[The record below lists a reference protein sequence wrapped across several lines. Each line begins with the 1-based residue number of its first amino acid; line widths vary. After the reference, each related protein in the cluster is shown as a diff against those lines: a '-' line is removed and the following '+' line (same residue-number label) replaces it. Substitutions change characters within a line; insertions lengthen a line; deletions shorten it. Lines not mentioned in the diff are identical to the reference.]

1 MSRVRSLV
9 AVFISLVAA
18 LALCGCGASS
28 GTSSSSSVSAG
39 KGSTSPVEFKYSGNV
54 NHSDVALGE
63 RSRDSFDQAAYEVD
77 LNEFESLIESN
88 AADADKL
95 NQAYDKLERHMA
107 NLVSDVALLK
117 FDWSLNVTDSNA
129 ANRYGAKLDLYNKE
143 FARCT
148 DLFTRALD
156 SKQGNDFRAHIGEAF
171 ASQLDGAHGGTAESL
186 ALRQKSNELSI
197 RYEQMVASGAKQSEL
212 ESLYVDLVN
221 TNNALARSCGYDNY
235 AQLAYEQRCGRDFN
249 VSDIEA
255 IRKVVVSDFIP
266 VYMSYMADSV
276 DMDLVDKAFDQNDD
290 PADVKLENLG
300 KCLAAVSPAFGESFE
315 YLQRNGLFDIDM
327 SGKKTGSSGGFV
339 LECPSY
345 NDGVLLVSPYG
356 ETTDYLSVVHE
367 FGHFNHMYHAQ
378 ANAFL
383 PNSLPDV
390 QESMSQSL
398 ELLCCGSYDLLC
410 PGYGKALAQYA
421 VLDKMFM
428 VRDSFAID
436 EAEYRAYTT
445 SDLTVEKL
453 HFIWDDVVRKYQMP
467 DDSDS
472 FTTVS
477 QVYTN
482 PFYYVGYGTSAWVA
496 FDLYVESLTDH
507 DAAVTK
513 YLKMSEVPPETTFK
527 KMLESAGIDDVLD
540 AKTVSGL
547 CKKLDKALC
556 E

>member
-1 MSRVRSLV
+1 MSRIRSLV
-9 AVFISLVAA
+9 VVFVSLVAA
-18 LALCGCGASS
+18 LTLFGCGASS
-28 GTSSSSSVSAG
+28 GASSSSSVSAG
-39 KGSTSPVEFKYSGNV
+39 KGSASPVEFKYSGNV
-54 NHSDVALGE
+54 KHSDVALGE

-95 NQAYDKLERHMA
+95 NQAYDRLERHMA

-117 FDWSLNVTDSNA
+117 FDWSLNVADSNA
-129 ANRYGAKLDLYNKE
+129 ANRYGAKLDMYDNEL
-143 FARCT
+143 ARCT

-156 SKQGNDFRAHIGEAF
+156 SKQGDGFRVHIGEAF
-171 ASQLDGAHGGTAESL
+171 ASQLDGSHGGTAESL
-186 ALRQKSNELSI
+186 ALRQKSNELAI
-197 RYEQMVASGAKQSEL
+197 RYEQMVASGAKQLEL

-221 TNNALARSCGYDNY
+221 TNNALARTCGYDNY
-235 AQLAYEQRCGRDFN
+235 AELAYEQRCGRDFS
-249 VSDIEA
+249 VSDIET

-276 DMDLVDKAFDQNDD
+276 DMDLVDKVFDQNDD

-300 KCLAAVSPAFGESFE
+300 KCLVAVSPAFGESFD
-315 YLQRNGLFDIDM
+315 YLQRNGLFDIGM
-327 SGKKTGSSGGFV
+327 SGKKTSSSSGFV

-345 NDGVLLVSPYG
+345 NDGILFVSPYG

-367 FGHFNHMYHAQ
+367 FGHFNHMYRVQ

-398 ELLCCGSYDLLC
+398 ELLCCGSYDRLC

-453 HFIWDDVVRKYQMP
+453 HSIWDDVVKKYQMP
-467 DDSDS
+467 DDSDL

-482 PFYYVGYGTSAWVA
+482 PFYYVGYGTSALVA
-496 FDLYVESLTDH
+496 FDLYVESLTDY

-513 YLKMSEVPPETTFK
+513 YLKMSEVPPETAFR
-527 KMLESAGIDDVLD
+527 KMLEIAGINDVLD
-540 AKTVSGL
+540 AKAVLGL

-556 E
+556 G

>member
-1 MSRVRSLV
+1 MSCVRSLV
-9 AVFISLVAA
+9 AVFVSLVAA
-18 LALCGCGASS
+18 LTLFGCGASS
-28 GTSSSSSVSAG
+28 GASSSSSASAG
-39 KGSTSPVEFKYSGNV
+39 KGSALPVEFKYLGNV
-54 NHSDVALGE
+54 KHSDVALDE
-63 RSRDSFDQAAYEVD
+63 RSRDSFDQVAYEAD
-77 LNEFESLIESN
+77 LSEFESLVELN

-95 NQAYDKLERHMA
+95 NQVYDKLERHMA
-107 NLVSDVALLK
+107 NLASDVALLK
-117 FDWSLNVTDSNA
+117 FDWSLNVADSNA
-129 ANRYGAKLDLYNKE
+129 ANRYGAKLDMYDNEL
-143 FARCT
+143 ARCT
-148 DLFTRALD
+148 DLFIRALD
-156 SKQGNDFRAHIGEAF
+156 SKQGDGFRAYVGEAF
-171 ASQLDGAHGGTAESL
+171 ASQLDGSHGGTAESL
-186 ALRQKSNELSI
+186 ALRQKSNELAI
-197 RYEQMVASGAKQSEL
+197 RYEQMVASGAKQFDL

-235 AQLAYEQRCGRDFN
+235 AELAYKQRCGRDFS

-255 IRKVVVSDFIP
+255 IRKVVVSEFVP

-300 KCLAAVSPAFGESFE
+300 KYLVAVSPAFGESFE
-315 YLQRNGLFDIDM
+315 YLQRNGLFDIGM
-327 SGKKTGSSGGFV
+327 SDRKTVSSSGFV

-345 NDGVLLVSPYG
+345 NDGILFVSPYG
-356 ETTDYLSVVHE
+356 ETADYLSVVHE
-367 FGHFNHMYHAQ
+367 FGHFNHMYRVQ

-398 ELLCCGSYDLLC
+398 ELLCYGSYNWLC

-421 VLDKMFM
+421 VLDKMLM

-453 HFIWDDVVRKYQMP
+453 HSIWDDVVKKYQMP

-482 PFYYVGYGTSAWVA
+482 PFYYVGYGTSALVA
-496 FDLYVESLTDH
+496 FDLYVESLTDY

-513 YLKMSEVPPETTFK
+513 YLKMSEVPPETAFR
-527 KMLESAGIDDVLD
+527 KMLEIAGINDVLD
-540 AKTVSGL
+540 AKAVSCL

-556 E
+556 G

>member
-1 MSRVRSLV
+1 MSRIRSLV
-9 AVFISLVAA
+9 AVFVSLVAA
-18 LALCGCGASS
+18 LTLFGCGASS
-28 GTSSSSSVSAG
+28 GASSSSSASTG
-39 KGSTSPVEFKYSGNV
+39 KGSASPVEFKYSGNV
-54 NHSDVALGE
+54 KHSDVALGE
-63 RSRDSFDQAAYEVD
+63 RSRDSFDQATYEVD
-77 LNEFESLIESN
+77 LNEFELLIGSN

-95 NQAYDKLERHMA
+95 NQAYDRLERHMA

-117 FDWSLNVTDSNA
+117 FDWSLNVADSNA

-148 DLFTRALD
+148 DLFARALD
-156 SKQGNDFRAHIGEAF
+156 SKQGDGFRVHIGEAF
-171 ASQLDGAHGGTAESL
+171 ASQLDGSHGGTAESP
-186 ALRQKSNELSI
+186 ALRQKSNELAI
-197 RYEQMVASGAKQSEL
+197 RYEQMVASGAKQLDL

-235 AQLAYEQRCGRDFN
+235 AELAYEQRCGRDFS
-249 VSDIEA
+249 VSDIEV
-255 IRKVVVSDFIP
+255 IRKVVVSDFVPI
-266 VYMSYMADSV
+266 YMSYMADSV

-300 KCLAAVSPAFGESFE
+300 KCLATVSPAFGESFE
-315 YLQRNGLFDIDM
+315 YLQRNGLFDIGM
-327 SGKKTGSSGGFV
+327 SGRKTVSSSGFV

-345 NDGVLLVSPYG
+345 NDGILFVSPYG

-367 FGHFNHMYHAQ
+367 FGHFNHMYRVQ

-398 ELLCCGSYDLLC
+398 ELLCCDSYDRLC
-410 PGYGKALAQYA
+410 PGYGKALAKYA

-445 SDLTVEKL
+445 SDLTVGKL
-453 HFIWDDVVRKYQMP
+453 HSIWDDVAKKYQMP

-482 PFYYVGYGTSAWVA
+482 PFYYVGYGTSALVA
-496 FDLYVESLTDH
+496 FDLYVESLTDYN
-507 DAAVTK
+507 AAVTK
-513 YLKMSEVPPETTFK
+513 YLKMSEVPPETTFR
-527 KMLESAGIDDVLD
+527 KMLEIAGIDDVLD
-540 AKTVSGL
+540 AKAVSGL

-556 E
+556 G